1 MLVTLSPDSSQQL
14 NAQRVSTESK
24 FTHLIVT
31 KHHLLLW
38 NTRCSIGR
46 LPFGWINAP
55 AAFQRLVQT
64 ILREEKLTDR
74 VQVYIDDIIIF
85 TYTKKEH
92 YAIIKRVVDKLASR
106 NVIVSFEKS
115 FFFRKLVKYFGY
127 IIDENEVSPNENV
140 VKVVK
145 EIQIPK
151 EWVAKGV
158 RDITTPLQIYIP
170 NFSNQAKRVICQLR
184 KKDDTIKWIDKVTK
198 ELEKIKNQLKGNQKL
213 YYLCFDK

>member
-1 MLVTLSPDSSQQL
+1 MLATLSPDSSQQS
-14 NAQRVSTESK
+14 NTQRVSTKSK

-38 NTRCSIGR
+38 NTRYSIGR

-64 ILREEKLTDR
+64 ILREEKQTDR

-151 EWVAKGV
+151 E
-158 RDITTPLQIYIP
+158 
-170 NFSNQAKRVICQLR
+170 
-184 KKDDTIKWIDKVTK
+184 
-198 ELEKIKNQLKGNQKL
+198 
-213 YYLCFDK
+213 